1 MDTEGP
7 RPLGGPTGGHA
18 DDEADAPSVYTHGRI
33 RRVPN
38 APKTPNRAFR
48 IPEPLYREAQ
58 QIAKERGETLS
69 DVVRA
74 SLERYVRR
82 HRRQDRH

>member
-7 RPLGGPTGGHA
+7 KPLGGSTGGHA
-18 DDEADAPSVYTHGRI
+18 DDGDDAPFVYTHGRI

-48 IPEPLYREAQ
+48 IPEALYREAQ
-58 QIAKERGETLS
+58 QIAAERGETLS
-69 DVVRA
+69 DVVRDA
-74 SLERYVRR
+74 LKRYVQR
-82 HRRQDRH
+82 HRKPPQP